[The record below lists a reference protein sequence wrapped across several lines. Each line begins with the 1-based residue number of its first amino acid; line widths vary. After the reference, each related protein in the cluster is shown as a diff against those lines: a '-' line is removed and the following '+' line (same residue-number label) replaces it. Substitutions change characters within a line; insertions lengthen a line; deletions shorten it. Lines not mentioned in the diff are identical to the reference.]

1 MLSLFRHII
10 KYTHLKM
17 AIANLATRM
26 MLICRYLINGR
37 PADVSHPAGA
47 FENRLGLL
55 EINNHLTISIMNDM
69 STVTEYLEQ
78 EPNTTSFEAYLRPD
92 CLFSSGL
99 YKFAELTE
107 YYWLLSH
114 IDLTVID
121 KLRNLDSKAHC
132 VFIGSLQCEDD
143 TAQLTIYK
151 GVEPDNEYM
160 PVHVYY
166 HSNCPILFA
175 GTFEFHVAWDG
186 RNKLLT
192 SSLIHENSFR
202 IDA

>member
-10 KYTHLKM
+10 KHTHHKM
-17 AIANLATRM
+17 AKANLATRL

-37 PADVSHPAGA
+37 PADVSHSAGA
-47 FENRLGLL
+47 FENTLGML

-69 STVTEYLEQ
+69 STVTQYLEQ

-92 CLFSSGL
+92 CLFSSGIN
-99 YKFAELTE
+99 KFAELTE
-107 YYWLLSH
+107 NYWLLSH

-121 KLRNLDSKAHC
+121 KLRNLDDKSHC
-132 VFIGSLQCEDD
+132 VFIGCLQCEND

-151 GVEPDNEYM
+151 GVEPDNELM
-160 PVHVYY
+160 PVHLYY
-166 HSNCPILFA
+166 HNTSPILFA
-175 GTFEFHVAWDG
+175 GTFEFHIAWDG
-186 RNKLLT
+186 RKKLLT
-192 SSLIHENSFR
+192 SSLTHENSFR